1 MIMTLSPMMP
11 AGAMGR
17 QAALPAQNDAKL
29 HQAAQQFEAMFMSE
43 MLRLARPG
51 SKAAGAFAEGQGEK
65 SWQIFM
71 DQALG
76 QAAAA
81 QGGTGLE
88 PEIEQALRT
97 AQGKAPRETA

>member
-1 MIMTLSPMMP
+1 MTVSPMPP
-11 AGAMGR
+11 AGLEGR
-17 QAALPAQNDAKL
+17 GVAQPTSSDAKL
-29 HQAAQQFEAMFMSE
+29 HQAAQQFEAMFMGE

-51 SKAAGAFAEGQGEK
+51 SKAAGVFAEGQGEK
-65 SWQIFM
+65 SWDIFM

-88 PEIEQALRT
+88 PEIEQAMRT
-97 AQGKAPRETA
+97 AQGLPAKAPA

>member
-1 MIMTLSPMMP
+1 MTVSPMLP
-11 AGAMGR
+11 AGTLGR
-17 QAALPAQNDAKL
+17 AASQPTQNDAKL
-29 HQAAQQFEAMFMSE
+29 RQSARQFEAMFMGE

-51 SKAAGAFAEGQGEK
+51 SKAAGEFAEGDGEK

-97 AQGKAPRETA
+97 AQGKQVKETA

>member
-1 MIMTLSPMMP
+1 MMP
-11 AGAMGR
+11 AGALGR
-17 QAALPAQNDAKL
+17 QAGQPTLNDAKL
-29 HQAAQQFEAMFMSE
+29 HQAAQQFEAMFMGE

-51 SKAAGAFAEGQGEK
+51 SKAAGDFAEGQGEK

-76 QAAAA
+76 QEAAAH
-81 QGGTGLE
+81 GGTGLE

-97 AQGKAPRETA
+97 AQGKQVGESA